1 MEADLKQLIVD
12 TGAETRR
19 HFDVVAEGLRQ
30 EDAETRRQLGEIAA
44 SLRHENAETRQ
55 QLVEIATSLRQE
67 NAETRQQL
75 GEIATSLWQE
85 IDATR
90 QQITDLGTSLRQ
102 ENSDTRQQ
110 LDEVATGLR
119 QEFQAL
125 AADLRLQFDIATER
139 FQHEVE
145 LFAEGITNT
154 NDRIDLL
161 SEEMRDHFA
170 ETRAE
175 MRLITEGV
183 AQLHTRVV
191 RLETKVN
198 RQGDEMA
205 RRDDMVRGFNETKAM
220 IGVLQAE
227 HQGVTARLDQLEAR
241 P

>member
-1 MEADLKQLIVD
+1 MDEDLKRLIVD

-30 EDAETRRQLGEIAA
+30 ENAETRRQLGEFATSLYQENAETRKQLGEIAT
-44 SLRHENAETRQ
+44 SLRQENAETRQ

-75 GEIATSLWQE
+75 
-85 IDATR
+85 
-90 QQITDLGTSLRQ
+90 
-102 ENSDTRQQ
+102 
-110 LDEVATGLR
+110 DEVAAGLR
-119 QEFQAL
+119 QEFQTL
-125 AADLRLQFDIATER
+125 ATDLRLQFDIATER

-154 NDRIDLL
+154 NDRVDLL
-161 SEEMRDHFA
+161 GEEMRDRFA
-170 ETRAE
+170 EVHAE

-191 RLETKVN
+191 RLENKVN

-205 RRDDMVRGFNETKAM
+205 RRDDMVRGFNETKAL
-220 IGVLQAE
+220 IAALQVD

-241 P
+241 Q